1 MRLLIT
7 GGAGY
12 LGTHLLAALLG
23 AGHEVVVLDSL
34 ETSGVEG
41 IARAEWIA
49 GRRCHF
55 VHGRVG
61 REQDVRRALWGVNA
75 VVHLAALKHA
85 GESVRQPRRYLD
97 NNVGELE
104 VLLRELSRAGVR
116 RLVFASSAAVYGDEG
131 PQLLGEEAALCPGSP
146 YAESKLLGERLL
158 QDCADREGWSVVSLR
173 CFNPVGAHPSGL
185 LGESPVLGQ
194 GLVPRAMRALRG
206 ADSPLTLFGAD
217 YDTPDGTCV
226 RDFVHV
232 SDVVE
237 AHEQALRGLNEPGHR
252 IINLGA
258 GRPVSVRE
266 LLRACARGAG
276 RPVPCVSGPRR
287 SGDRPMAVACVDRL
301 RRELGLRAPR
311 SLQEQVDSA
320 WRWTVRWP
328 DALGRT
334 GPGEG
339 LAAAR
344 DHLAK
349 VLEAS
354 RDLRTTA

>member
-12 LGTHLLAALLG
+12 LGTHLLAALLR

-34 ETSGVEG
+34 ETSGLEG

-61 REQDVRRALWGVNA
+61 REQDVRRALWGVDA

-85 GESVRQPRRYLD
+85 GESFHQARRYLD

-104 VLLRELSRAGVR
+104 VLLRELSRAGVHR
-116 RLVFASSAAVYGDEG
+116 VVFASSAAVYGDGGAQSLAEDSV
-131 PQLLGEEAALCPGSP
+131 LGPGSP
-146 YAESKLLGERLL
+146 YAESKRMGERLL
-158 QDCADREGWSVVSLR
+158 QERADREGWSVVSLR

-194 GLVPRAMRALRG
+194 GLVPRALRALHT
-206 ADSPLTLFGAD
+206 ADAPLTVFGAD
-217 YDTPDGTCV
+217 YHTRDGTCV

-237 AHEQALRGLNEPGHR
+237 AHVHALRVLTEPGHR
-252 IINLGA
+252 IINLGS

-266 LLRACARGAG
+266 LLQACAHAAG

-287 SGDRPMAVACVDRL
+287 AGDRPMAVASVDRM

-320 WRWTVRWP
+320 WRWTARWP
-328 DALGRT
+328 DALSSV
-334 GPGEG
+334 GPGDG
-339 LAAAR
+339 LSAVR
-344 DHLAK
+344 NHLAR

-354 RDLRTTA
+354 RELRTTA